1 MSTTCQLR
9 FVERGNECVAQVYMN
24 SDGYPEEIIPNLD
37 YLQRL
42 LRASGAQRN
51 ASYTAAQ
58 FVFISKLQHLEQ
70 MSRCQNEIY
79 SDHPDTVSEVLD
91 IASWQDVEITPRY
104 LLGHGV
110 EDPSCGIRGNE
121 DFLYLVEL
129 PSTSNGDWQVK
140 IAAREHFPRWDSED
154 TTQAFEA
161 AEWGFSESLEE
172 AVAEIGSES

>member
-1 MSTTCQLR
+1 MSTSCQLR
-9 FVERGNECVAQVYMN
+9 FVDRGQERVAQVYRN
-24 SDGYPEEIIPNLD
+24 SDGYPEAIIPNLSH
-37 YLQRL
+37 LQKL

-70 MSRCQNEIY
+70 MVYCQNDIY
-79 SDHPDTVSEVLD
+79 SGLPETVSEVLD
-91 IASWQDVEITPRY
+91 LDSWQNVEITPRY

-110 EDPSCGIRGNE
+110 EDPAHGIRGNE

-129 PSTSNGDWQVK
+129 PGTSDDDWQVK
-140 IAAREHFPRWDSED
+140 IAAREHFPRWDSEN
-154 TTQAFEA
+154 TTQAFEV

-172 AVAEIGSES
+172 AVAEIGSKS